1 VPGNARLVTGE
12 ARCLGPASTLAPRH
26 VIPTFVEGL
35 PVIQLATN
43 HDRDTSRSS
52 THETRDLRGIATAFE
67 AAQARRLRAGE
78 EIRALV
84 RSRGGDVSLD
94 RATAD
99 VDAMLARLRA
109 GAAPPA
115 LTAIG
120 ESYRHHWDE
129 ERELL
134 RVLSERIA
142 LHPAWP
148 WLGRVR
154 GIGPSL
160 SARLLGRLEIDRAPT
175 PSSFWSYCGL
185 ATVAAEMY
193 RCAQCGYELSLPSG
207 RIVRSGHRVPVSG
220 QHCAGALAPAGDGPR
235 RVAQP
240 RPSRGESAP
249 YDREAKKLCYLIGIS
264 FVRQGNAYR
273 RYYEEQRARL
283 DVAKPDWIP
292 RRRHLTAL
300 RMTEKLFLAHL
311 WLVWREQLGL
321 PITAP
326 YADARDEAATTPRPW
341 AMVDAQSALPQLD
354 RESERPAGLR

>member
-1 VPGNARLVTGE
+1 
-12 ARCLGPASTLAPRH
+12 
-26 VIPTFVEGL
+26 
-35 PVIQLATN
+35 VIQLATN
-43 HDRDTSRSS
+43 HDRDPSRSS
-52 THETRDLRGIATAFE
+52 THDTRDTRDLRWIATAFE
-67 AAQARRLRAGE
+67 SSQEQRLRAGE

-84 RSRGGDVSLD
+84 RTRGDTGTRGPV
-94 RATAD
+94 D
-99 VDAMLARLRA
+99 VDGMLARIRA
-109 GAAPPA
+109 GGSPAPLDA
-115 LTAIG
+115 LG
-120 ESYRHHWDE
+120 EAYRRHWDE

-134 RVLSERIA
+134 RLLSERIA
-142 LHPAWP
+142 KHPVWP

-154 GIGPSL
+154 GVGPSL
-160 SARLLGRLEIDRAPT
+160 AARLLGRLEIERAPT

-185 ATVAAEMY
+185 ATVAAEVY
-193 RCAQCGYELSLPSG
+193 RCPQCGYELSLPSG
-207 RIVRSGHRVPVSG
+207 RTVRSVHRVPTTG
-220 QHCAGALAPAGDGPR
+220 QQCVGALAPFGDGPR

-264 FVRQGNAYR
+264 IVRQGRAYR
-273 RYYEEQRARL
+273 TYYQEQHARL

-326 YADARDEAATTPRPW
+326 YGEARDEAASTPRPW
-341 AMVDAQSALPQLD
+341 AMVDA
-354 RESERPAGLR
+354 